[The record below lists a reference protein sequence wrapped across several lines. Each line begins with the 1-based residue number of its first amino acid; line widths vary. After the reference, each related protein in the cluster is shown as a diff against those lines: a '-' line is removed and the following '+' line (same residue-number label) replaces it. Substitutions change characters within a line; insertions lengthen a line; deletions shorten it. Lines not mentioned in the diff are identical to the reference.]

1 MNGASPALL
10 KQARTLP
17 VHHIDNLEA
26 AIASDTV
33 DIEVNG
39 DSYSFLAHDV
49 AG

>member
-1 MNGASPALL
+1 MMDRTSVLGMEKKSAPA
-10 KQARTLP
+10 
-17 VHHIDNLEA
+17 HHIDNLEA

>member
-1 MNGASPALL
+1 MNGACAACLKPA
-10 KQARTLP
+10 QTLP

-26 AIASDTV
+26 AIQSDTV

-39 DSYSFLAHDV
+39 DSYSFLAHDH